1 MYGRM
6 KKIKKPIDKQPN
18 LCYIISNENLQ
29 DLSSKE
35 RR

>member
-1 MYGRM
+1 MYGKM
-6 KKIKKPIDKQPN
+6 KKIKKPIDKPTN

-29 DLSSKE
+29 HLPSKE